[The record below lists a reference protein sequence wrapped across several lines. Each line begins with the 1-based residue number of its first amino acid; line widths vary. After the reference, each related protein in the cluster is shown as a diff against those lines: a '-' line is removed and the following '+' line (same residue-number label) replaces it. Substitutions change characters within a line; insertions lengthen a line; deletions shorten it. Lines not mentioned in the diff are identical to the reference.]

1 MNKFSRLRRQRS
13 SSSRFAILV
22 SGSERGYG
30 RLRRQLEAKSVPSP
44 LPKGRVEKMGSEAD
58 KQGASGQ
65 NMESGMSDEQIKI
78 FAMTLSNVSEA
89 LSRVSP
95 SLADRIRGQQED
107 VADKRREAQVNEDL
121 LRLRVR

>member
-1 MNKFSRLRRQRS
+1 
-13 SSSRFAILV
+13 
-22 SGSERGYG
+22 
-30 RLRRQLEAKSVPSP
+30 
-44 LPKGRVEKMGSEAD
+44 
-58 KQGASGQ
+58 
-65 NMESGMSDEQIKI
+65 MESGMSDEQIKI

>member
-22 SGSERGYG
+22 PGSERGYG

-44 LPKGRVEKMGSEAD
+44 LPKGRVEEMGSEAD